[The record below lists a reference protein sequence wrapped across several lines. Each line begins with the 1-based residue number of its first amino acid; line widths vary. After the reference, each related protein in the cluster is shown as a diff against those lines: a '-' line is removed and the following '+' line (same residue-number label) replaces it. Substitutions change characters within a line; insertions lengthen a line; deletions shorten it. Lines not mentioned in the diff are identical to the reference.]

1 MMRFVSRYRAWITA
15 AFFFAI
21 AALLYLPLARHA
33 GYFDDDWFSMYAAKV
48 AGPQIFHEFYI
59 QESRPGRELVVA
71 PLYWLF
77 RGIPF
82 YYALSAYFLRTM
94 GALSMLWLLRLVWPH
109 NRKETFL
116 TALFFLVYP
125 GFLSQPTPVD
135 FQSYLIGIWMAYLS
149 LALTIKG
156 LLATTRTQRILSAA
170 GAILSGW
177 FYLSQIEY
185 YIGFEVVRLL
195 LIVMIFWRANEKWQQ
210 KLRDAS
216 KFWLPYAAIP
226 AVFLTWRLFFF
237 EVTRKATD
245 VGLQLGR
252 LTENPVQT
260 SLIWAFSFIKDVA
273 NILLLAWSVPLAQ
286 LAFNLDLVHSLT
298 ALGLTLAVLILFF
311 IFFPLLN
318 RDHAEERITTYNFGT
333 EALWLGAAWVVVGL
347 LPVVLANRHFTF
359 LEYSRYGLVSAGGA
373 VIFLMAVL
381 GRLSGQNLQRVAI
394 ALLLVSATITHYANT
409 VRFATQMDN
418 IRAFWWQVSWRAPQ
432 FERGTT
438 IVAHYPLAGIRESS
452 FVWGPAN
459 QIYYPYR
466 LKPDT
471 IVPGIAAILL
481 DEDSVME
488 ILNEER
494 QYMESYYTV
503 EAFPNPRHIIVL
515 TQPTAASCVQVIDGA
530 APEYS
535 RYEDPLFVR
544 VGPHSQS
551 AKILTE
557 EPFPDVPETLFGPE
571 PEHGWCYFYEKAALA
586 RQRGDWEE
594 VLRLADE
601 AWNKNLRPVDLIE
614 WMPFL
619 QAYALNDRTEELT
632 ALVGAIQSDEYVAR
646 QACQKLT
653 ALQTSATTQ
662 ELIASQFCVF
672 PK

>member
-1 MMRFVSRYRAWITA
+1 MMQFVSRYRSWLIA
-15 AFFFAI
+15 AFFFAV
-21 AALLYLPLARHA
+21 AGLLYLPLATHA

-48 AGPQIFHEFYI
+48 AGPQIFHDFYV

-77 RGIPF
+77 HGTPF
-82 YYALSAYFLRTM
+82 YYALSAYFFRTM
-94 GALSMLWLLRLVWPH
+94 GALTMLWLLQLVWPQ
-109 NRKETFL
+109 NRRETFL
-116 TALFFLVYP
+116 AALFFLVYP

-156 LLATTRTQRILSAA
+156 LLATARLQRILFAA

-185 YIGFEVVRLL
+185 YIGFEVVRLM
-195 LIVMIFWRANEKWQQ
+195 LIIMIFWRTNQDWQQ
-210 KLRDAS
+210 RALNAF
-216 KFWLPYAAIP
+216 KFWLPYAVIP
-226 AVFLTWRLFFF
+226 GVFLIWRQFFF

-245 VGLQLGR
+245 VGLQLGKFG
-252 LTENPVQT
+252 ESPVQT
-260 SLIWAFSFIKDVA
+260 ALIWSFSFLKDLA
-273 NILLLAWSVPLAQ
+273 NVMLLAWSVPLSQ
-286 LAFNLDLVHSLT
+286 LAFNLDLVNSLT
-298 ALGLTLAVLILFF
+298 ALALSLLVLFLFF
-311 IFFPLLN
+311 TFFPLLSKN
-318 RDHAEERITTYNFGT
+318 PVEEKNSTYDFGT
-333 EALWLGAAWVVVGL
+333 EALWLGIAWIVFGL

-373 VIFLMAVL
+373 AIFLVAVI
-381 GRLSGQNLQRVAI
+381 GRLPGQNFQRVVI

-409 VRFATQMDN
+409 VRFARQMDN

-432 FERGTT
+432 FERGAT

-466 LKPDT
+466 IKPEG

-481 DEDSVME
+481 DENSVMD
-488 ILNEER
+488 ILNQER

-503 EAFPNPRHIIVL
+503 AAFPNPRHIIVL
-515 TQPTAASCVQVIDGA
+515 TQPTDVSCVQVIDGD

-535 RYEDPLFVR
+535 RYEDPLFVL
-544 VGPHSQS
+544 VGPYSQS

-557 EPFPDVPETLFGPE
+557 ESFPDVPETLFGPE
-571 PEHGWCYFYEKAALA
+571 PEHGWCYYYQKAALA

-601 AWNKNLRPVDLIE
+601 ARNKNLAPSDLIE
-614 WMPFL
+614 WIPFL
-619 QAYALNDRTEELT
+619 QAYALDDRLDELSN
-632 ALVGAIQSDEYVAR
+632 LVGIIQSDEYVAR
-646 QACQKLT
+646 QVCQQLT
-653 ALQTSATTQ
+653 ALQTNAEVQ
-662 ELIASQFCVF
+662 ELIGSQYCVF